1 MAGCKDK
8 RGLRRTNPT
17 QESFLA
23 RFGAEDGNSEKGK
36 TMRRAILVLTV
47 GALLLA
53 LTATVAL
60 AATRYGTNGDDLMYG
75 TNNADRMYGY
85 GGDDL
90 MYGLASND
98 LMYGS
103 YGDDFVYGRD
113 GNDSLYGRYGYD
125 EISGGNDNDYIN
137 TKDGKRD
144 RVWCGPGRDS
154 FTVDK
159 VDVVSD
165 CEVPAI

>member
-1 MAGCKDK
+1 
-8 RGLRRTNPT
+8 
-17 QESFLA
+17 
-23 RFGAEDGNSEKGK
+23 
-36 TMRRAILVLTV
+36 MRRAIMVLTV
-47 GALLLA
+47 GALLLGLA
-53 LTATVAL
+53 ATVAM
-60 AATRYGTNGDDLMYG
+60 AATLYGTNGDDLMYG
-75 TNNADRMYGY
+75 TNNADQMYAK

-90 MYGLASND
+90 MYGLGGKD
-98 LMYGS
+98 LMYAS

-125 EISGGNDNDYIN
+125 EISGGKGSDYIN
-137 TKDGKRD
+137 TKDGKPD

-154 FTVDK
+154 FTVDR

>member
-1 MAGCKDK
+1 MREREDEMK
-8 RGLRRTNPT
+8 RVI
-17 QESFLA
+17 
-23 RFGAEDGNSEKGK
+23 
-36 TMRRAILVLTV
+36 MVLTV

-75 TNNADRMYGY
+75 TNGADRMYGR
-85 GGDDL
+85 GGSDL
-90 MYGLASND
+90 MYGLAGND
-98 LMYGS
+98 LMYGG
-103 YGDDFVYGRD
+103 YGNDYVYGRD

-125 EISGGNDNDYIN
+125 EISGGKGSDYID

-159 VDVVSD
+159 LDVVSD